1 MPDLPWSDTAAAVAL
16 TGLAKMGPTRL
27 HKVLDG
33 RHPSE
38 AVERI
43 CHGGVHDGIPQTLSA
58 AWRAALCRFDPVA
71 ADARLKQGNI
81 TVTWNAAPRHPTFLT
96 DDLGPA
102 PVLFWR
108 GCPIDETAPAVAIV
122 GTRRASGVGREI
134 ARELGF
140 GLAEAG
146 VTVVSGL
153 ALGIDG
159 SAHEGALLAATAPPL
174 AFVGGGVDVVYPKR
188 HHNLWDRMVE
198 FGTVAAEAPPGERPA
213 PWRFPARNRLIAA
226 AADIVVVVESR
237 EAGGSLLTVDEAI
250 RRDRQVMA
258 VPGSLR
264 NPAAAGTNILIAD
277 GCAPVL
283 AVSDVLTAL
292 GLSRAERGERRD
304 PIQAPIAGST
314 VAACVLSSCDDGP
327 ASIDELASRS
337 GLSVGEVL
345 AAVSELLVA
354 GVLVD
359 DGARLR
365 RR

>member
-1 MPDLPWSDTAAAVAL
+1 MSDRPLADREAVVAL
-16 TGLAKMGPTRL
+16 ADLEGMGPNRL
-27 HKVLDG
+27 HTVLVG
-33 RHPSE
+33 RRPAEVVASIR
-38 AVERI
+38 A
-43 CHGGVHDGIPQTLSA
+43 GVTPDGIPPALA
-58 AWRAALCRFDPVA
+58 ATWRGSLRRFDPIVA
-71 ADARLKQGNI
+71 GARLRENDI
-81 TVTWNAAPRHPTFLT
+81 EVTWHGTPGHPAFLA
-96 DDLGPA
+96 DDIVPA
-102 PVLFWR
+102 PVLFRR
-108 GCPIDETAPAVAIV
+108 GRPIDEIAPAVAIV
-122 GTRRASGVGREI
+122 GTRRASGIGREI
-134 ARELGF
+134 ARELGL

-159 SAHEGALLAATAPPL
+159 SAHEGALLADGAPPL

-188 HHNLWDRMVE
+188 HHDLWGRMVDA
-198 FGTVAAEAPPGERPA
+198 GSVAAEAPPGARPA

-237 EAGGSLLTVDEAI
+237 AAGGSLLTVDEAI

-264 NPAAAGTNILIAD
+264 NPAAAGTNALLAD

-292 GLSRAERGERRD
+292 GLSRVERAERRE
-304 PIQAPIAGST
+304 P
-314 VAACVLSSCDDGP
+314 AALSCPVSASASLVLSSCDDGP
-327 ASIDELASRS
+327 ASIDELVDRS

-345 AAVSELLVA
+345 AALSELLVA

-359 DGARLR
+359 DGARVR
-365 RR
+365 RA